1 MAWSLAIEAE
11 KDVLEGRERERR
23 GRQEEREGD
32 GGGVEA
38 IDDVRDENVGIRESI
53 EK

>member
-1 MAWSLAIEAE
+1 MAWSIAIEAE
-11 KDVLEGRERERR
+11 KDVLEESEGEWW
-23 GRQEEREGD
+23 GGQEEREGD

-38 IDDVRDENVGIRESI
+38 IDDVRDENVGIREPI